1 MSYLKYCFGNPH
13 LSRVFKTYMKHQ
25 VSQSEGSKHLT
36 EGTSIT
42 VQEMADSMG
51 DKLRAM
57 MVNDKEKKQRDKDL
71 KGLETE
77 KEGIRRKL
85 ERRLDEED
93 DYGNQFI
100 KLNKFRKY

>member
-1 MSYLKYCFGNPH
+1 
-13 LSRVFKTYMKHQ
+13 
-25 VSQSEGSKHLT
+25 
-36 EGTSIT
+36 
-42 VQEMADSMG
+42 MG

-57 MVNDKEKKQRDKDL
+57 VVNDKEKKQREKDL
-71 KGLETE
+71 RDLETE

-100 KLNKFRKY
+100 KF